1 MVASRKPIWRR
12 GKITDSTRQRLIATA
27 TLLAFVSCPATNAVA
42 QLSDSTLDVP
52 AETKKTLKSR
62 YPRNVEDLRRIE
74 SQLQRVVQRSLPA
87 TVALQLGRSAGS
99 GVIVNSEGL
108 ILTAGHVIGDSSR
121 KVNIVLPDGRRFTG
135 KSLGANH
142 DIDAGMVQMDNPPS
156 DLPYTPIAKGSKLV
170 PGQWVVT
177 TGQPGGLVEGRAP
190 PVRLGRVLFREDEII
205 CTDCTLVGGDSG
217 GPLFNMRGELVGIH
231 SSIGPRVTHNFHV
244 ATTGFEAS
252 WDRLLAGEVWGGQIS
267 DEMLADR
274 PVIGVSGRTINDRC
288 VITRA
293 IAGLPAAEAGVKNGD
308 IVVAIDG
315 RPIDSFEELSRM
327 IFFQEPGT
335 KVELTYQR
343 DGVEKTVEVKV
354 ITAGELQK
362 N

>member
-1 MVASRKPIWRR
+1 MDV
-12 GKITDSTRQRLIATA
+12 ST
-27 TLLAFVSCPATNAVA
+27 
-42 QLSDSTLDVP
+42 
-52 AETKKTLKSR
+52 ETEKTLKSR
-62 YPRNVEDLRRIE
+62 YPRNVADLRRIE
-74 SQLQRVVQRSLPA
+74 GQLQRVVKHSLPA

-99 GVIVNSEGL
+99 GVIVNPEGL

-121 KVNIVLPDGRRFTG
+121 KVNIILPDGRRFTG

-156 DLPYTPIAKGSKLV
+156 DLPYTPIAKGTKLV
-170 PGQWVVT
+170 PGEWVVT

-190 PVRLGRVLFREDEII
+190 PVRLGRVLFREEEVV

-244 ATTGFEAS
+244 ATTGFESS
-252 WDRLLAGEVWGGQIS
+252 WDRLLAGEVWGGQINE
-267 DEMLADR
+267 EMVADR
-274 PVIGVSGRTINDRC
+274 PVIGVSGRTIDGRC

-293 IAGLPAAEAGVKNGD
+293 IAGLPAANAGVKNGD
-308 IVVAIDG
+308 VIVAIDG
-315 RPIDSFEELSRM
+315 RPIDSFEELSRT
-327 IFFQEPGT
+327 IFFQEPGE
-335 KVELTYQR
+335 KVKLTYER

-354 ITAGELQK
+354 ITAGELRK